1 MDKYLKSIISILM
14 TGAIC
19 WLANG
24 CHSKEEDRQPQE
36 VLTNTMEAQMMFS
49 GVETTLTPD
58 EMNQVVEISGLKINN
73 ETGRFQME
81 GEDAEVQ
88 LMPLDMNNDKKEEI
102 FIITFSM
109 FLYGNTGQGFT
120 LLMKDGN
127 NQYESVLSLP
137 GIPELIYDGNSE
149 LPAIQVGGPGFDFP
163 VYVWKNSHYVL
174 DKSYKVKNKVTPLEE
189 LSRKYTS
196 SLK

>member
-1 MDKYLKSIISILM
+1 MPF
-14 TGAIC
+14 
-19 WLANG
+19 
-24 CHSKEEDRQPQE
+24 KEEDRQPQE

-58 EMNQVVEISGLKINN
+58 EKNQVVEISGLKINN

-127 NQYESVLSLP
+127 SKYESVLSLP

-149 LPAIQVGGPGFDFP
+149 LPAIQVGGPGI
-163 VYVWKNSHYVL
+163 
-174 DKSYKVKNKVTPLEE
+174 
-189 LSRKYTS
+189 
-196 SLK
+196 

>member
-1 MDKYLKSIISILM
+1 
-14 TGAIC
+14 
-19 WLANG
+19 
-24 CHSKEEDRQPQE
+24 
-36 VLTNTMEAQMMFS
+36 MEAQMMFS

-58 EMNQVVEISGLKINN
+58 EKNQVVEISGLKINN

-137 GIPELIYDGNSE
+137 
-149 LPAIQVGGPGFDFP
+149 VFP
-163 VYVWKNSHYVL
+163 N
-174 DKSYKVKNKVTPLEE
+174 
-189 LSRKYTS
+189 
-196 SLK
+196 